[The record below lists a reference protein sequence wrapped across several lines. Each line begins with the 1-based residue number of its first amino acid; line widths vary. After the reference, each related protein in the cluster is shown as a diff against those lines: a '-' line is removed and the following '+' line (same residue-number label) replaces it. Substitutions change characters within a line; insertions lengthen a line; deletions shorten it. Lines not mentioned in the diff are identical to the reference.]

1 MKDKTAAYDDAV
13 AATLRAARARAGLTL
28 RELAARA
35 ATSHSALAAY
45 EQRRKSP
52 TVATFMRIID
62 ACGFATDFELSL
74 RVRERDGLP
83 RGRELEDALNLAA
96 QFPARHAETMRYPKF
111 GRR

>member
-1 MKDKTAAYDDAV
+1 MYDGTV
-13 AATLRAARARAGLTL
+13 AATLRAARTRAGLTL

-35 ATSHSALAAY
+35 ETSHSALAAY
-45 EQRRKSP
+45 EQGRKSP
-52 TVATFMRIID
+52 TVATFLRIID

-74 RVRERDGLP
+74 RVRERDGLS

-96 QFPARHAETMRYPKF
+96 QFPARHAKTMRYPKF